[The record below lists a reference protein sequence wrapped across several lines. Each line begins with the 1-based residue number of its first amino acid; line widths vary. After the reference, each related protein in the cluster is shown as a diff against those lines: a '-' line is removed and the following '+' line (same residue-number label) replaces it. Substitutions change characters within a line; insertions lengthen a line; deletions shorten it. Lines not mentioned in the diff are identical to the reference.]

1 MELSGL
7 IFVALALTWA
17 VVLIPKALRH
27 HDEVAKTRAV
37 DKFSDD
43 VRVLARREAATKERV
58 PGGRVARGT
67 SAELV
72 IEYRGR
78 RAGGRVAAGDER
90 GAGGRVAATKER
102 RIETTTGTHAHR
114 RAAAVAARRRRRI
127 LLFLLTATLVVAVGV
142 PIGWFLPWAPAIPAG
157 ITALY
162 LVVARFS
169 VRREQKRWA
178 ARRRVHRPDAP
189 AEPALAAAA
198 PAPIVAAAEPAAEH
212 AAEPRVEEPDTAAI
226 WARNEQ
232 GLAVVSG
239 LDDTSSFPVGLLR
252 DLEPTTDAG
261 ALWDPL
267 PVTLPTYVT
276 KPRANR
282 SVRTIDMQDTG
293 VSSSGRDAADS
304 ALVAEAA
311 TSADEPEEAR
321 RAVGS

>member
-1 MELSGL
+1 VELSGL

-43 VRVLARREAATKERV
+43 VRVLARREAVSERE
-58 PGGRVARGT
+58 AR
-67 SAELV
+67 LV
-72 IEYRGR
+72 LEERG
-78 RAGGRVAAGDER
+78 AGGRVAAGDER
-90 GAGGRVAATKER
+90 GNGRRVAATKER
-102 RIETTTGTHAHR
+102 RIETTTGAHAHR

-142 PIGWFLPWAPAIPAG
+142 PVGWFLPWAPAIPAG

-169 VRREQKRWA
+169 VRREEKRRA
-178 ARRRVHRPDAP
+178 ARRRAPRPDAP
-189 AEPALAAAA
+189 AEPEPVTAA
-198 PAPIVAAAEPAAEH
+198 PAPIVAAAEAAAEHPAEH
-212 AAEPRVEEPDTAAI
+212 AAEPRVEEPDTAAT

-232 GLAVVSG
+232 GLAIVSG

-311 TSADEPEEAR
+311 TSADEPEAAR